1 MLRKLAEIS
10 EIVIVTLTQVLN
22 VMTDLVDLPLDDI
35 PGEMYPLIRAHQPSL
50 KSKQEEYLP
59 IVYVN
64 ELSQRIKD
72 LVRI

>member
-1 MLRKLAEIS
+1 MLYSFNRFSFNNFFIH
-10 EIVIVTLTQVLN
+10 QVLN
-22 VMTDLVDLPLDDI
+22 VMTERVDLPLDNV
-35 PGEMYPLIRAHQPSL
+35 PSEMFPLIRAYQPSL

-72 LVRI
+72 LVNK